1 MGACEGEGLTVSVG
15 IKYRLYAAAIG
26 SPLSHWSGFSLGPLL
41 MAISAEVLDA
51 SSKTSLSPFQKCSH
65 RTLFPLAPLRQAA
78 LRSIPQRAITAVRS
92 ESSSLKGPATP
103 RETVPALLS
112 RTDSEFALRNC
123 DHLRR
128 PHLRSRLLRARTP
141 TRKAGRAAADA
152 RIITLEKDW
161 N

>member
-1 MGACEGEGLTVSVG
+1 MTTTRSVASENQ
-15 IKYRLYAAAIG
+15 KMKAAQSCKAI
-26 SPLSHWSGFSLGPLL
+26 
-41 MAISAEVLDA
+41 E
-51 SSKTSLSPFQKCSH
+51 LSPSGLPLPRGSSLQKLKDFAPPFQRCSH
-65 RTLFPLAPLRQAA
+65 RALFPLAPLQQAA

-128 PHLRSRLLRARTP
+128 PRCALGRSAPVLPCGKPDAPLRVRRSSRR
-141 TRKAGRAAADA
+141 
-152 RIITLEKDW
+152 
-161 N
+161 